1 MQVEDRWHKSLA
13 PLMEEVR
20 LQMADGPVYLSF
32 DIDRHDPSIAP
43 GTGTPEIAGLNTIQG

>member
-1 MQVEDRWHKSLA
+1 VQVEDRWHKSLA

-32 DIDRHDPSIAP
+32 DIDSHDPSIAP
-43 GTGTPEIAGLNTIQG
+43 GTGTREIA